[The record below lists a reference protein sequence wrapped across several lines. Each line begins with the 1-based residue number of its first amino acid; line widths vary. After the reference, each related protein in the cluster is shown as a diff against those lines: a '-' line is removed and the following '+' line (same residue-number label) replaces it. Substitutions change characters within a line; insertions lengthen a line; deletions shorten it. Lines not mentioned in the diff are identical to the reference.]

1 MIGWTGT
8 RRGALHAI
16 PRPAPGVHAGARRT
30 AVAAAVGVIAAAGTL
45 LSAGPAAAAPETTY
59 YVSLGDSLSTGY
71 QPDSNTDEPIAY
83 SDRIYAALHAD
94 DPGLELKKF
103 GCDGETSVSMVEGG
117 HCDQYQQQSQL
128 DAAAA
133 FIEAHPGRIAYV
145 TNDIGANDIFPCV
158 SGGGGDSGSVDSGS
172 VDSGSAGASVLPM
185 AGCVAE
191 KLGVIRTNLAT
202 IDSRIREAGGDD
214 PVYVGMTYYNPMLAS
229 WLQGGMQRALAG
241 ATVPA
246 DNLLS
251 AVITSTN
258 SQHGWKTA
266 DVTAAFD
273 TNDFT
278 GNVDLPGVGTV
289 PTNVARICTW
299 TWMCSLGDIH
309 ANEAGH
315 QVIADTFMPLLTGE
329 GGAGGSLGSTGS
341 SGSLGS
347 VGSVADGPDGSVGSV
362 GSVRALTGMG
372 GS

>member
-1 MIGWTGT
+1 MIGGTAT
-8 RRGALHAI
+8 RRHEHGSAPHTAHGAGTQVRRAAITVVVGAL
-16 PRPAPGVHAGARRT
+16 V
-30 AVAAAVGVIAAAGTL
+30 AAGTFL
-45 LSAGPAAAAPETTY
+45 TAGPASAAPETTY

-71 QPDSNTDEPIAY
+71 QPDSDTDEPIAY
-83 SDRIYAALHAD
+83 SDRIFAALSAD
-94 DPGLELKKF
+94 EPGLELRKF

-117 HCDQYQQQSQL
+117 HCSRYQQQSQL
-128 DAAAA
+128 DAAAE
-133 FIEAHPGRIAYV
+133 FIEAHPGQIAYV

-158 SGGGGDSGSVDSGS
+158 SGGAGGGGSLSPSSGSAG
-172 VDSGSAGASVLPM
+172 SGSAGASVLPM

-191 KLGVIRTNLAT
+191 KLGVIRTNLAR
-202 IDSRIREAGGDD
+202 IDARIRNAGGDG
-214 PVYVGMTYYNPMLAS
+214 PVYVGMTYYNPMLAA
-229 WLQGGMQRALAG
+229 WLQGGMQRALAA

-258 SQHGWKTA
+258 ARYGWRTA

-278 GNVDLPGVGTV
+278 GDIALPGAGTV

-309 ANEAGH
+309 ANPAGH
-315 QVIADTFMPLLTGE
+315 QVIADTFLPLLTGE
-329 GGAGGSLGSTGS
+329 NGADGSLGSA
-341 SGSLGS
+341 
-347 VGSVADGPDGSVGSV
+347 GSVADGPSGSSGSL